1 MISFGC
7 LLMFAPFFL
16 RMEKIWEHFC
26 GHPHQNS
33 RPNSCHKVDFFL
45 SWIKV
50 FLFTCQT
57 GPTQNK
63 ARLQNRS
70 SVALGNIHLT
80 YARMFMEFPAAT
92 QPERGGTHNH
102 QPQLEHLH
110 QHHKDSAAKTRQH
123 WPIHTRTAKIIKH
136 TRCPKLCAHYVTWLC
151 PLRSRA
157 TFRTLEMCLHKSQ
170 WERPSSITQ
179 THEVPVR
186 VTTTVREGDGQLPP
200 PNINVPS
207 TRTQKLVHENPM
219 SHNWPPETNVSLGD
233 QLVYEVPYRF
243 SSKIFLPAIYLAV
256 FP

>member
-1 MISFGC
+1 MLPSSGQGKLGSSNKRTWDLEFKCGQTISVCTTDDFIWV
-7 LLMFAPFFL
+7 FAPFFL

-70 SVALGNIHLT
+70 SLALGNIHLT

-102 QPQLEHLH
+102 QPQLEHPH

-123 WPIHTRTAKIIKH
+123 
-136 TRCPKLCAHYVTWLC
+136 
-151 PLRSRA
+151 
-157 TFRTLEMCLHKSQ
+157 
-170 WERPSSITQ
+170 
-179 THEVPVR
+179 
-186 VTTTVREGDGQLPP
+186 
-200 PNINVPS
+200 
-207 TRTQKLVHENPM
+207 
-219 SHNWPPETNVSLGD
+219 
-233 QLVYEVPYRF
+233 
-243 SSKIFLPAIYLAV
+243 
-256 FP
+256 